1 MQAGAAGKEKDRL
14 RRRGQGASGGC
25 REGGGSIKKKGA
37 GCKRGLQG
45 GRRMD

>member
-1 MQAGAAGKEKDRL
+1 MQAGVAGREEDRL

-45 GRRMD
+45 RGRID